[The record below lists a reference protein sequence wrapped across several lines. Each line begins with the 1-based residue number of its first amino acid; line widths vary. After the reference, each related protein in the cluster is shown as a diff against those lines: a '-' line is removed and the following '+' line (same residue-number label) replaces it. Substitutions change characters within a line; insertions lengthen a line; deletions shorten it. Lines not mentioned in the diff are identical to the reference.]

1 MSIVALRL
9 LSPAGRVLSGV
20 LITGLFFTGSARLRV
35 GADFGNVV
43 QASPINAE
51 SLLPGKSLTR
61 KLAGGETH
69 VYQVQMNSDQYLKV
83 VVEQLGI
90 DLNVSSFAPN
100 GDAIARSD
108 LAQTD
113 RGSEVISIIAGI
125 PGFYRFEV
133 RSRRKIDP
141 PASYEIRIEK
151 LEEASAANRAASSAA
166 SSSIRRRS
174 TSARAPPGSATPV

>member
-9 LSPAGRVLSGV
+9 LSPAGSILSGV
-20 LITGLFFTGSARLRV
+20 LITGLLFTGSARVRLDPEF
-35 GADFGNVV
+35 ANVV
-43 QASPINAE
+43 QGSPKSAE
-51 SLLPGKSLTR
+51 SLLPGKPLTR

-69 VYQVQMNSDQYLKV
+69 LYQVHLNSDQYLKV

-100 GDAIARSD
+100 GDPIVLSD

-113 RGSEVISIIAGI
+113 RGSEVISVIAGF

-133 RSRRKIDP
+133 RSRSKTDP
-141 PASYEIRIEK
+141 PAS
-151 LEEASAANRAASSAA
+151 
-166 SSSIRRRS
+166 
-174 TSARAPPGSATPV
+174 